1 MIGKINLV
9 LLLYRKLLGT
19 ISAIPHKMFLNKVT
33 KEIVRISKVISPY
46 QDFVSSTNKN
56 IIEQ

>member
-19 ISAIPHKMFLNKVT
+19 ISAIPHEMFLNKVT

>member
-9 LLLYRKLLGT
+9 LLLYRKFLGT